1 VRVRVRG
8 TVCAIAMAGT
18 AVTARAQEPLTLEA
32 ALALARERSPRVV
45 AARARVAEAQA
56 RLKGAT
62 PLFRENP
69 VLEWSQG
76 PRTSPS
82 GDTQDRD
89 LALSQALD
97 WPHARSA
104 RVDSAKAEVEREAAA
119 SQDVLRQTLR
129 DVAAAYL
136 DAVRSE
142 ARLRQAEAE
151 QAIAEELAQIAR
163 RRHASGDVAALDV
176 NVSEGAHARAKA
188 EVREGQAV
196 RTDALATLQN
206 LLGLPAAQP
215 IRVAGLGP
223 DERPAVDLQAALEQR
238 PDVRALVH
246 AAAQADSDLRL
257 GRALAWPQLGLT
269 VRHEREQ
276 ADNILMGG
284 VTVTLPLF
292 DRGQAV
298 RAEAEAR
305 AARLRGELEA
315 LRRRAAVEAAAA
327 MTAYEHRRA
336 AVHELQATALP
347 LLEDNER
354 LARRSYEEGEM
365 GLGDVLLIRRETIET
380 RRALL
385 DQEHAAA
392 LARIDVLFATGALR

>member
-1 VRVRVRG
+1 
-8 TVCAIAMAGT
+8 M
-18 AVTARAQEPLTLEA
+18 TLEA
-32 ALALARERSPRVV
+32 ALALARERAPRVV
-45 AARARVAEAQA
+45 AAKARVAEAQA

-69 VLEWSQG
+69 VVGWSQG
-76 PRTSPS
+76 PRSSPG
-82 GDTQDRD
+82 GDTQDRE

-104 RVDSAKAEVEREAAA
+104 RVDSARAEVEREAAT
-119 SQDVLRQTLR
+119 SQDTLRQTLR

-136 DAVRSE
+136 DAARAD

-151 QAIAEELAQIAR
+151 QTIAAELAQIAR
-163 RRHASGDVAALDV
+163 RRHAAGDVAALDV
-176 NVSEGAHARAKA
+176 NVSEGALARAKA
-188 EVREGQAV
+188 QMREGQAV
-196 RTDALATLQN
+196 QADALAALRSQ
-206 LLGLPAAQP
+206 LGLPAGEAV
-215 IRVAGLGP
+215 IVAGLGP
-223 DERPAVDLQAALEQR
+223 VEQPAIDVPSAVDQR

-246 AAAQADSDLRL
+246 AVAQADSDLRL

-276 ADNILMGG
+276 MDTILMGG
-284 VTVTLPLF
+284 LTVTLPVF

-315 LRRRAAVEAAAA
+315 LRRRAAVEADAAL
-327 MTAYEHRRA
+327 TAYEHRRA
-336 AVHELQATALP
+336 AAQELKANALP
-347 LLEDNER
+347 LLEDNEH
-354 LARRSYEEGEM
+354 LARRSYEEGEI

-380 RRALL
+380 RRTLL
-385 DQEHAAA
+385 DQQHAAA

>member
-1 VRVRVRG
+1 
-8 TVCAIAMAGT
+8 MAGI
-18 AVTARAQEPLTLEA
+18 AVPTRAQEPMTLEA
-32 ALALARERSPRVV
+32 ALALARERAPRVV
-45 AARARVAEAQA
+45 AAKARVAEAQA

-69 VLEWSQG
+69 VVGWSQG
-76 PRTSPS
+76 PRSSPG
-82 GDTQDRD
+82 GDTQDRE

-104 RVDSAKAEVEREAAA
+104 RVDSARAEVEREAAT
-119 SQDVLRQTLR
+119 SQDTLRQTLR

-136 DAVRSE
+136 DAARAD

-151 QAIAEELAQIAR
+151 QTIAAELAQIAR
-163 RRHASGDVAALDV
+163 RRHAAGDVAALDV
-176 NVSEGAHARAKA
+176 NVSEGALARAKA
-188 EVREGQAV
+188 QMREGQAV
-196 RTDALATLQN
+196 QADALAALRSQ
-206 LLGLPAAQP
+206 LGLPAGEAV
-215 IRVAGLGP
+215 IVAGLGP
-223 DERPAVDLQAALEQR
+223 VEQPAIDVPSAVDQR

-246 AAAQADSDLRL
+246 AVAQADSDLRL

-276 ADNILMGG
+276 MDTILMGG
-284 VTVTLPLF
+284 LTVTLPVF

-315 LRRRAAVEAAAA
+315 LRRRAAVEADAAL
-327 MTAYEHRRA
+327 TAYEHRRA
-336 AVHELQATALP
+336 AAQELKANALP
-347 LLEDNER
+347 LLEDNEH
-354 LARRSYEEGEM
+354 LARRSYEEGEI

-380 RRALL
+380 RRTLL
-385 DQEHAAA
+385 DQQHAAA